1 MGNLSCFLSQNAV
14 KIENSKIVVSK
25 RFLEK
30 GKPVEWEI
38 RAITTEEE
46 EALRKSC
53 TKKVPVPGKR
63 GQYTQETDFDL
74 YLGKVA
80 VACTGFP
87 NLNDKELQDSYG
99 VLSAD
104 ALLKKMLTPGEYT
117 EFQAKVQ
124 ELNGFDTDFND
135 TVEEA
140 KNS

>member
-80 VACTGFP
+80 VACTVFP

>member
-80 VACTGFP
+80 VACTVFP

-117 EFQAKVQ
+117 EFQSKVQ

>member
-1 MGNLSCFLSQNAV
+1 MGNLSCFLAQNAV
-14 KIENSKIVVSK
+14 KIENSKLVVSK

-74 YLGKVA
+74 YLGKIA
-80 VACTGFP
+80 VACTVFP

-104 ALLKKMLTPGEYT
+104 ALLKKRITPGEYT

>member
-1 MGNLSCFLSQNAV
+1 MGNLSCFLAQNAV
-14 KIENSKIVVSK
+14 KIENSKLVVSK

-74 YLGKVA
+74 YLGKIA
-80 VACTGFP
+80 VACTVFP

>member
-53 TKKVPVPGKR
+53 TKKVPVPGKEDN
-63 GQYTQETDFDL
+63 T
-74 YLGKVA
+74 
-80 VACTGFP
+80 
-87 NLNDKELQDSYG
+87 
-99 VLSAD
+99 
-104 ALLKKMLTPGEYT
+104 LKRLILIYI
-117 EFQAKVQ
+117 
-124 ELNGFDTDFND
+124 
-135 TVEEA
+135 
-140 KNS
+140 